1 VFAFLS
7 TLSLSSRTPS
17 LRDAQA
23 HAPELGHFPQC
34 LEFIVSEQACCVE
47 FKFKFS

>member
-23 HAPELGHFPQC
+23 HAPVVC
-34 LEFIVSEQACCVE
+34 VCEFMTMCRVGIRQ
-47 FKFKFS
+47 